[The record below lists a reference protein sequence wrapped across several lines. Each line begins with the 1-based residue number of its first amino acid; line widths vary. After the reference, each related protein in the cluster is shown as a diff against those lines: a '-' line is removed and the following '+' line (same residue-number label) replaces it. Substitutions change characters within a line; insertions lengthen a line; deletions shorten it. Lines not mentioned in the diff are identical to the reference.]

1 MDELVERIISIINQR
16 EHNTLFLSCRTPSQI
31 NQGIKGFL
39 YNKQIHLSEVDVL
52 FLERFIKKDS
62 DDPLVR
68 WLYQSYNYDCH
79 LTFELAF
86 SNTDL
91 IPNELFNECS
101 VTLLNNQGKQY
112 FQFPKKV
119 ITYQQVA
126 MLTQEDILLLASN
139 QLITD
144 LARERLQEKKVIV
157 VERSSP
163 YADGKSSWKCSFD
176 PNR

>member
-1 MDELVERIISIINQR
+1 MDELVVRIISIINQR
-16 EHNTLFLSCRTPSQI
+16 EQNTLFLSCRTPSHT
-31 NQGIKGFL
+31 NQEIRSFL
-39 YNKQIHLSEVDVL
+39 YNKHIHLTEVDIL

-62 DDPLVR
+62 EDPLVK
-68 WLYQSYNYDCH
+68 WLYHSYDYDCC

-112 FQFPKKV
+112 FRFPKKI
-119 ITYQQVA
+119 ITYQQIA

-144 LARERLQEKKVIV
+144 LARDRLREKKVIV
-157 VERSSP
+157 IERSSTL
-163 YADGKSSWKCSFD
+163 C
-176 PNR
+176 